1 MVWFRVQWYGL
12 GLSGA
17 VCGSVMCFGVQWYGL
32 GLGGAVWC
40 DLVMLSYSFG
50 GDGLTFSA
58 LSQSMSSLCLLEV
71 VTISSSVCLTG
82 ASVVTDR

>member
-32 GLGGAVWC
+32 GLSGAVWY
-40 DLVMLSYSFG
+40 DLVMLSYPFG
-50 GDGLTFSA
+50 GDRLTFSA
-58 LSQSMSSLCLLEV
+58 LSQKYV
-71 VTISSSVCLTG
+71 IFVFVGGSSSVCLTG